1 MALTLYVDTDRWRA
15 HQQSVI
21 QRYPGI
27 VPVCKGNGYGFGHER
42 LADEATRFGS
52 DVLAVGTTYEAARM
66 KDFFG
71 GDLLVLTPFRKDE
84 EPVPLPDRAI
94 RSVSSVEGVGL
105 MRGARVVIEVMSSMK
120 RHGVT
125 EEDLPKLH
133 SAIDE
138 VRLEGFAI
146 HLPLDRTDGSDA
158 VEEVI
163 GWMDRLRAA
172 RLPLDTMFVSH
183 LGPDEFARLQQQFP
197 RTNFRARIGTRLWLG
212 DHTRHGVPGLD
223 PGRHARS
230 CKGDRFGYRQQKAA
244 GDGWLVVVAGGTSHG
259 VGLESPKAL
268 HGHDVARQGRG
279 PCGAGDG
286 EPEPLAVPVGRQA
299 ALVRGAAAHADVDPV
314 RAGRGVGAEGRRGAD
329 RAAAAHDDDGGPYG
343 RPLTSRKSCP
353 SARPAGGLG
362 HGTATARQRHDAAER
377 DPGRGPHERRR
388 GGTRP
393 PRRISE
399 RQGRRAGAPLPER
412 AQRSMSPSMN
422 ASTISR
428 ASSSK
433 YCTGGDFMK

>member
-21 QRYPGI
+21 QQFPGI

-52 DVLAVGTTYEAARM
+52 DILAVGTTYEAARI
-66 KDFFG
+66 KDFFS

-125 EEDLPKLH
+125 EQELPMLH
-133 SAIDE
+133 AAINE

-146 HLPLDRTDGSDA
+146 HLPLDRADGSSA

-183 LGPDEFARLQQQFP
+183 LKPDEFALLQQQFP
-197 RTNFRARIGTRLWLG
+197 QTNFRARIGTRLWLG
-212 DHTRHGVPGLD
+212 DPDATEYRGAILD
-223 PGRHARS
+223 VT
-230 CKGDRFGYRQQKAA
+230 KVTKTDRFGYRQQRSP

-259 VGLESPKAL
+259 VGLEAPKAL
-268 HGHDVARQGRG
+268 HGMTSRAKGVAR
-279 PCGAGDG
+279 AGLATVNRNLAPYMWAGKQRWFAEPPHMQVSILFVPDDS
-286 EPEPLAVPVGRQA
+286 PEPKVGEELTAVLR
-299 ALVRGAAAHADVDPV
+299 HTTTTVDRTV
-314 RAGRGVGAEGRRGAD
+314 D
-329 RAAAAHDDDGGPYG
+329 R
-343 RPLTSRKSCP
+343 
-353 SARPAGGLG
+353 
-362 HGTATARQRHDAAER
+362 
-377 DPGRGPHERRR
+377 
-388 GGTRP
+388 
-393 PRRISE
+393 
-399 RQGRRAGAPLPER
+399 
-412 AQRSMSPSMN
+412 
-422 ASTISR
+422 
-428 ASSSK
+428 
-433 YCTGGDFMK
+433 

>member
-15 HQQSVI
+15 HQRAVVQ
-21 QRYPGI
+21 QFPGI

-42 LADEATRFGS
+42 LAEEATRFGS
-52 DVLAVGTTYEAARM
+52 DILAVGTTYEAARI
-66 KDFFG
+66 KDYFG

-133 SAIDE
+133 AAIDE

-146 HLPLDRTDGSDA
+146 HLPLDRADGSDA

-183 LGPDEFARLQQQFP
+183 LKPDEYMRLTQQFP
-197 RTNFRARIGTRLWLG
+197 QTNFRARIGTQLWLG
-212 DHTRHGVPGLD
+212 DHEATEYRGAILD
-223 PGRHARS
+223 VTPVQ
-230 CKGDRFGYRQQKAA
+230 KGDRFGYRQQKVA

-268 HGHDVARQGRG
+268 HGMTSRAKGVAR
-279 PCGAGDG
+279 AGLATVNRNLSPYQWAGKQRWFAEPPHMQVSILFVPSEAG
-286 EPEPLAVPVGRQA
+286 EPKVGEE
-299 ALVRGAAAHADVDPV
+299 LVASLRHTTTTVDRTV
-314 RAGRGVGAEGRRGAD
+314 D
-329 RAAAAHDDDGGPYG
+329 R
-343 RPLTSRKSCP
+343 
-353 SARPAGGLG
+353 
-362 HGTATARQRHDAAER
+362 
-377 DPGRGPHERRR
+377 
-388 GGTRP
+388 
-393 PRRISE
+393 
-399 RQGRRAGAPLPER
+399 
-412 AQRSMSPSMN
+412 
-422 ASTISR
+422 
-428 ASSSK
+428 
-433 YCTGGDFMK
+433 

>member
-1 MALTLYVDTDRWRA
+1 MALTLYVDTGRWRA

-21 QRYPGI
+21 QQFPGI

-52 DVLAVGTTYEAARM
+52 DILAVGTTYEAARM

-125 EEDLPKLH
+125 EQDLPKLH
-133 SAIDE
+133 AAIDD

-146 HLPLDRTDGSDA
+146 HLPLDRTDGTDA
-158 VEEVI
+158 VDEVI
-163 GWMDRLRAA
+163 DWMDRLRAA

-183 LGPDEFARLQQQFP
+183 LAPDEFARLQQQFP

-212 DHTRHGVPGLD
+212 DHAATEYRGSILDVTRVT
-223 PGRHARS
+223 
-230 CKGDRFGYRQQKAA
+230 KTDRFGYRQQKAP

-259 VGLESPKAL
+259 VGLESPKAM
-268 HGHDVARQGRG
+268 HGMTSRAKGVAR
-279 PCGAGDG
+279 AGLATVNRNLSPYLWGGKQRWFAEPPHMQVSILFVPADA
-286 EPEPLAVPVGRQA
+286 PEPKVGEELTAQLR
-299 ALVRGAAAHADVDPV
+299 HTTTMVDRTV
-314 RAGRGVGAEGRRGAD
+314 D
-329 RAAAAHDDDGGPYG
+329 R
-343 RPLTSRKSCP
+343 
-353 SARPAGGLG
+353 
-362 HGTATARQRHDAAER
+362 
-377 DPGRGPHERRR
+377 
-388 GGTRP
+388 
-393 PRRISE
+393 
-399 RQGRRAGAPLPER
+399 
-412 AQRSMSPSMN
+412 
-422 ASTISR
+422 
-428 ASSSK
+428 
-433 YCTGGDFMK
+433 

>member
-21 QRYPGI
+21 QQYPGI

-42 LADEATRFGS
+42 LADEITRFGS
-52 DVLAVGTTYEAARM
+52 DILAVGTTYEAARI

-105 MRGARVVIEVMSSMK
+105 MRGARVVVEVMSSMK

-133 SAIDE
+133 AAIDE

-158 VEEVI
+158 VDEVI

-172 RLPLDTMFVSH
+172 RLPLETMFVSH
-183 LGPDEFARLQQQFP
+183 LKPDEFARLQAQFP
-197 RTNFRARIGTRLWLG
+197 QTDFRARIGTRLWLG
-212 DHTRHGVPGLD
+212 DLQALEYRAAILDVTRV
-223 PGRHARS
+223 A
-230 CKGDRFGYRQQKAA
+230 KGDRFGYRQQKAP

-259 VGLESPKAL
+259 VGLEAPKAL
-268 HGHDVARQGRG
+268 AGMTSRAKGVAR
-279 PCGAGDG
+279 AGLATVNRNLSPFLWAGKQRWFAEPPHMQVSLLFIPDDA
-286 EPEPLAVPVGRQA
+286 PEPKVGEELTAQLRHTTT
-299 ALVRGAAAHADVDPV
+299 VVDRTV
-314 RAGRGVGAEGRRGAD
+314 D
-329 RAAAAHDDDGGPYG
+329 R
-343 RPLTSRKSCP
+343 
-353 SARPAGGLG
+353 
-362 HGTATARQRHDAAER
+362 
-377 DPGRGPHERRR
+377 
-388 GGTRP
+388 
-393 PRRISE
+393 
-399 RQGRRAGAPLPER
+399 
-412 AQRSMSPSMN
+412 
-422 ASTISR
+422 
-428 ASSSK
+428 
-433 YCTGGDFMK
+433 